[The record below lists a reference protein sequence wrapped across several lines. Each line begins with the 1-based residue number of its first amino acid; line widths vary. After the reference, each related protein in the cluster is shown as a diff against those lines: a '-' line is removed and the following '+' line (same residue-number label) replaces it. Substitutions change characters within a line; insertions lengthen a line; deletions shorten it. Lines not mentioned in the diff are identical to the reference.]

1 MLKGSAGAGI
11 RSRFCGVGLDGD
23 GDGVALAPPSPQPL
37 ESMPNK
43 GAHQIT
49 VFFIANLASSPNK
62 DTGQRPNPTFL
73 GCPPAPAPKGGVSRR
88 LSRLPRGR
96 GAAESLAVAPTARKR
111 YLYLRRTEQMPRYV
125 MGQLTDLLERLR
137 GGDAEAREALF
148 AAAYPELRA
157 LAQARLRHGGRNTL
171 LDTTGL
177 VHESYLRF
185 VGGGQLRAEDRR
197 AFFAYASQ
205 VMRSVILNG
214 VRERVALKRGGD
226 QPSSE
231 AGPVASELPGDEQ
244 TVLDVHEALNDLE
257 KAEPRLAQVAEMRYF
272 GGYSE
277 KEIAETLEI
286 AERSVQRDW
295 EKARL
300 ILAAALR

>member
-1 MLKGSAGAGI
+1 
-11 RSRFCGVGLDGD
+11 
-23 GDGVALAPPSPQPL
+23 
-37 ESMPNK
+37 MPK
-43 GAHQIT
+43 HA
-49 VFFIANLASSPNK
+49 
-62 DTGQRPNPTFL
+62 
-73 GCPPAPAPKGGVSRR
+73 
-88 LSRLPRGR
+88 
-96 GAAESLAVAPTARKR
+96 
-111 YLYLRRTEQMPRYV
+111 
-125 MGQLTDLLERLR
+125 MGQLTDLLGRLQ
-137 GGDAEAREALF
+137 GGDAEARDALF
-148 AAAYPELRA
+148 AAAYAELHG
-157 LAQARLRHGGRNTL
+157 LAQARLRHGGRNTI

-185 VGGGQLRAEDRR
+185 ARAGELRAEDRR

-205 VMRSVILNG
+205 VMRSVILNS
-214 VRERVALKRGGD
+214 VREQVALKRGGD
-226 QPSSE
+226 RPSSE

-244 TVLDVHEALNDLE
+244 TVLDVHEALKDLE

-300 ILAAALR
+300 MLAAALR